1 MQSRQKYMPSW
12 LQDGRSCVQPYRV
25 RRLWSLAEQTRA
37 CVCVPPHDPEAFAS
51 AVIRLIEDP
60 ERRRTMGL
68 YGRRYVEARAER
80 SLVLSSYAELI
91 GGEDNKRPVFATPG
105 HRR

>member
-1 MQSRQKYMPSW
+1 LDSWFDETTVDIGFMPDAL
-12 LQDGRSCVQPYRV
+12 LQD
-25 RRLWSLAEQTRA
+25 SLKRGL
-37 CVCVPPHDPEAFAS
+37 PPHDPEAFAS

-105 HRR
+105 HQR